1 MSEELDGNDETGD
14 DMNGIVEPEERNT
27 SNEQVFCN

>member
-1 MSEELDGNDETGD
+1 MNEELDGNDETGD
-14 DMNGIVEPEERNT
+14 DMNGIVEDRNT